1 MTGADIYELHARV
14 VAALEAVTDGNLV
27 DAEAILED
35 LERDIA
41 KAENESDES

>member
-1 MTGADIYELHARV
+1 VSAADVYELHARV

-41 KAENESDES
+41 RAEKDTGDE